1 MTITKQIYS
10 EIDGSQ
16 DCYPVM
22 IKIEHHGL
30 VKWIPTSVTC
40 REEHWDNQK
49 CLVSEEDT
57 LYRIK
62 NEAIES
68 QLRRVAG
75 KIQDHLDNYLS
86 DNLETICDNF
96 GKPNFSLPGGITR
109 AKKHGLTLFNLI
121 ESKIETIS
129 TLNTRRGYIS
139 LFNYCKT
146 IYGNPPLVES
156 INRTFISDFD
166 LKLRKDYSSRQPTL
180 HLMLARMRAVLNHAR
195 ENGTLP
201 LSVTFKLPKVPLRPR
216 DRNLSETAIRNIFQL
231 YKKSLSTDPELRRSS
246 TFALGLFVLDIAFQ
260 GLAPVDFA
268 SLRINQIRISYL
280 FPPEAITSGTNNLT
294 IQSSDSYEQYEPLEV
309 IIIRTSRQKTGQQ
322 VTIVA
327 SYKPLRQIVDTLMR
341 GKNEDDYLI
350 PCFNSSRKYTP
361 EQRQDRLANYFYK
374 ISCQINEAMKH
385 AEIDRDEMGEHRRVT
400 FYYARHAFCNLID
413 GLDVP
418 RHLIQHMIGHR
429 TTVLETNY
437 LRKIT
442 PWEQAQLSNA
452 ILSPLID

>member
-10 EIDGSQ
+10 EIDDSL
-16 DCYPVM
+16 DNYPVM

-49 CLVSEEDT
+49 CLVSDKDT
-57 LYRIK
+57 LHRIK
-62 NEAIES
+62 NETIES
-68 QLRRVAG
+68 QFRRVAG
-75 KIQDHLDNYLS
+75 KIQDYLDNYLS
-86 DNLETICDNF
+86 DNLETICDGF
-96 GKPNFSLPGGITR
+96 GKPNSTLPAIITKSNNPR
-109 AKKHGLTLFNLI
+109 LTLYNLI
-121 ESKIETIS
+121 ESKIDSIS
-129 TLNTRRGYIS
+129 TLNTRRGYKS
-139 LFNYCKT
+139 LLNYCKT
-146 IYGNPPLVES
+146 IYGNVPYADSLDRNFFSE
-156 INRTFISDFD
+156 FD
-166 LKLRKDYSSRQPTL
+166 ARLKKDYQSRQPTR
-180 HLMLARMRAVLNHAR
+180 HLMLARMRAVLNYAR

-216 DRNLSETAIRNIFQL
+216 DRNLSETSIRNIFLL
-231 YKKSLSTDPELRRSS
+231 YKKLLSSDPELRHSY
-246 TFALGLFVLDIAFQ
+246 TFSLGLFVLDIDFQ

-268 SLRINQIRISYL
+268 SLKVNQIKISNLY
-280 FPPEAITSGTNNLT
+280 PPESIKRVTHNLP
-294 IQSSDSYEQYEPLEV
+294 IHSFDIHNQYRPIEV
-309 IIIRTSRQKTGQQ
+309 ILIRTSRQKTGQQ

-327 SYKPLRQIVDTLMR
+327 SYKPLRHIIDYLM
-341 GKNEDDYLI
+341 KDKDNNDFLI
-350 PCFNSSRKYTP
+350 PCFKADKTYTP

-374 ISCQINEAMKH
+374 ISCQINNAMKH
-385 AEIDRDEMGEHRRVT
+385 AGIDHDEMGEHRRVT

-418 RHLIQHMIGHR
+418 RYLIQHMIGHR

-452 ILSPLID
+452 ILSPLLD